1 MKFRESVTIQ
11 MKGTKQYFPMVPFM
25 MVQSGSNFWVY
36 ELIIICDQ

>member
-25 MVQSGSNFWVY
+25 MLHNVVLTSESTS
-36 ELIIICDQ
+36 